1 MCAPTHFEINAEMTS
16 DFNSHNDLSQ
26 LSAMDLSKKQ
36 SVNHSNYADTLD
48 VLKRDRFELLSA
60 YLDGE
65 VTAAE
70 RKQVEEWLATD
81 PVVQKLYARLL
92 KLRQSLCTL
101 PTPAVEQPIEQTVE
115 QVFARIDRRPK
126 LAVVWGGAG
135 AAVAALFMAAVTG
148 VFSGGHSPA
157 PQIAHSSAEPT
168 TTVAPE
174 VMMIAL
180 DRPVVNIPKA
190 AIADPGKAG
199 EGELRQ
205 GSNHSIR

>member
-16 DFNSHNDLSQ
+16 DFNSHNDLKQ
-26 LSAMDLSKKQ
+26 LSAMDLPNNQ
-36 SVNHSNYADTLD
+36 SVNRSNHADTLD

-81 PVVQKLYARLL
+81 PVVQKLYDRLL
-92 KLRQSLCTL
+92 KLRQSLRTL
-101 PTPAVEQPIEQTVE
+101 PTPAVEKPIEQTVE

-157 PQIAHSSAEPT
+157 PQVAHSSADSP
-168 TTVAPE
+168 TVAPE

-190 AIADPGKAG
+190 AIADPGKSSEA
-199 EGELRQ
+199 ELRQ